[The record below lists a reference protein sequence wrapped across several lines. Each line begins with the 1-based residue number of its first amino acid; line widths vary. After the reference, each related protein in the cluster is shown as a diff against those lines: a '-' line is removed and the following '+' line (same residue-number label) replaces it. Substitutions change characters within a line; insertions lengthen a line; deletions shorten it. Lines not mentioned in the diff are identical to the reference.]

1 MTALWI
7 VFLAFDIALLGAVL
21 YIMAF
26 RKNASR
32 RFAPDV
38 ASGSETRKEA
48 TPSILMELKT
58 ELAAAR
64 KTVSELEK
72 KRGELDAFDRML
84 RERYSKLD
92 EVLKKAAESA
102 KEIEVIRDGRASED
116 TYYKA
121 MKLLRLGLPVD
132 EVVRNL
138 GILKGEAELIS
149 AINDYRQ

>member
-7 VFLAFDIALLGAVL
+7 VFLAFDVALLGAIF
-21 YIMAF
+21 YILAF
-26 RKNASR
+26 RKSASR

-38 ASGSETRKEA
+38 ASGSEARNGA
-48 TPSILMELKT
+48 APSILMELKT

-72 KRGELDAFDRML
+72 KRVELDAFERML

-92 EVLKKAAESA
+92 EILKKAAESA
-102 KEIEVIRDGRASED
+102 KEVEVIRDGRASED

-132 EVVRNL
+132 EVVKNL

>member
-7 VFLAFDIALLGAVL
+7 VFLTFDIALLGAIF
-21 YIMAF
+21 YILAF

-32 RFAPDV
+32 RFTPDV
-38 ASGSETRKEA
+38 ASGAEA
-48 TPSILMELKT
+48 RNGAAPSILMELKT

-64 KTVSELEK
+64 KTVYELEK
-72 KRGELDAFDRML
+72 KRVELDAFDRML
-84 RERYSKLD
+84 RERYSKL
-92 EVLKKAAESA
+92 EETLKKAAESA
-102 KEIEVIRDGRASED
+102 KEVEVIGDGRASED

-132 EVVRNL
+132 EVVKNL
-138 GILKGEAELIS
+138 GILKGEVELIS